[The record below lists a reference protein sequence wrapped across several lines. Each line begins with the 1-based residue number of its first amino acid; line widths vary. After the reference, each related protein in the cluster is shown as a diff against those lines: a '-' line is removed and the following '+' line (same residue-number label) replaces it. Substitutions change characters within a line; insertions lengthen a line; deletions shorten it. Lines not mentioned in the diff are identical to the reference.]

1 MRTYQPFFWFVLFLP
16 LLHNPNHCKGRW
28 GYLRGLVHVF
38 APFVDVR
45 LYGLQYF
52 IPATTNTMNNKRATR
67 PSTL

>member
-45 LYGLQYF
+45 LYGLQ
-52 IPATTNTMNNKRATR
+52 
-67 PSTL
+67 